1 MFGYVR
7 PLKGE
12 LKISEYELFKAVY
25 CGLCHS
31 LGSRYGLPARFVLS
45 YDMTFFAAVLLAVEE
60 ETSICGRRCI
70 VSPFRKKNT
79 ACPSASSDLAADLTV
94 LLTFFKLEDNIR
106 DSKGLERAAAY
117 IKKLALMPFFRR
129 AKRKRP
135 RLSERIGESVSTLTQ
150 LEKERSPSIDR
161 TADAFASILSYAVEE
176 AEADEQTRRILRT
189 LFYHIGRW
197 LYIIDACD
205 DYRSDIEKG
214 LYNPI
219 ACRYGLCDSV
229 LPREIKDGIAL
240 TLSHSMAASA
250 SAFEL
255 IDWKTWEGLLANIIY
270 KGLNAVT
277 TEVLN
282 GTWQRR
288 RKADERPL

>member
-106 DSKGLERAAAY
+106 TAKGLSERRLISKAGLDAVLQAC
-117 IKKLALMPFFRR
+117 KAQ
-129 AKRKRP
+129 RP
-135 RLSERIGESVSTLTQ
+135 RLRKDRESVSTLTQ

-176 AEADEQTRRILRT
+176 PKQTSRPAGYRT
-189 LFYHIGRW
+189 LFYHIGGGC
-197 LYIIDACD
+197 I
-205 DYRSDIEKG
+205 
-214 LYNPI
+214 
-219 ACRYGLCDSV
+219 
-229 LPREIKDGIAL
+229 
-240 TLSHSMAASA
+240 
-250 SAFEL
+250 
-255 IDWKTWEGLLANIIY
+255 
-270 KGLNAVT
+270 
-277 TEVLN
+277 
-282 GTWQRR
+282 
-288 RKADERPL
+288 